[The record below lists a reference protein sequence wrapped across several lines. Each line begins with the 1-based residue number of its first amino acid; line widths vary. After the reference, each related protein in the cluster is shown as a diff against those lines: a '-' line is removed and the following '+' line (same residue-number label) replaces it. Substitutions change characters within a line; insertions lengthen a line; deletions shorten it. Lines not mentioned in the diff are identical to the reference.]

1 MTYSVLKTD
10 GNPQAAIRSVLRGLL
25 STRLADAIMVA
36 ARTPYSALPMP
47 ALCSDPDKLEAADPL
62 APVAPFNAARQA
74 ASLLRRDAGRRVAV
88 VLRPC
93 ELRALVELAK
103 LRQCTLENSFLIGF
117 DCLGRMEN
125 SVYLETLKEAPDL
138 TTAFY
143 QSDGYQDRTTA
154 ACRACIAFQP
164 AVADLAIRLLGHEP
178 ADNMGLEALT
188 EKGRSLLGVLDMAP
202 VQPPEG
208 REAASAAVLEQRRQH
223 RTDLLRGAG
232 DRTSSLTKL
241 QEYFATCLNCY
252 NCRVACPVCY
262 CKECVFGTDVFAHPP
277 EVLLRRAAKRGV
289 VKLPT
294 DTTMFHLTRMA
305 HMSHAC
311 VACGHCTSVCPS
323 HIPVADVFIKVGA
336 ETQALYHYEP
346 GRDANEPIPL
356 LVFEEESEKKAG

>member
-1 MTYSVLKTD
+1 MTYAVLKTD

-25 STRLADAIMVA
+25 DAKLADAVMVA
-36 ARTPYSALPMP
+36 SPTPYSALPMP
-47 ALCSDPDKLEAADPL
+47 TLISDPAKLEAADPL

-74 ASLLRRDAGRRVAV
+74 ASLLRHDSGRRVAV

-93 ELRALVELAK
+93 EVRALVELTK
-103 LRQCTLENSFLIGF
+103 LHQCTLENSILVGIECF
-117 DCLGRMEN
+117 GRLEN

-138 TTAFY
+138 TVAFY
-143 QSDGYQDRTTA
+143 QSDGYQARTTA
-154 ACRACIAFQP
+154 ACQACIAFQP
-164 AVADLAIRLLGHEP
+164 AAVDAAIRLLGHEP
-178 ADNMGLEALT
+178 AESVGLEALT
-188 EKGRSLLGVLDMAP
+188 EKGRSLLDAIGIAAA
-202 VQPPEG
+202 QPPDG
-208 REAASAAVLEQRRQH
+208 RETAAAATLERRRQRRAA
-223 RTDLLRGAG
+223 LLREAG
-232 DRTSSLTKL
+232 EQTHSMVKL

-262 CKECVFGTDVFAHPP
+262 CRECVFGTDVFAHPP

-323 HIPVADVFIKVGA
+323 HIPVADVFIKVAA

-346 GRDANEPIPL
+346 GRDVNEPIPL
-356 LVFEEESEKKAG
+356 LVFEEESAKKAG